1 MSSFSEPPTQEPT
14 NEELWTQ
21 PPSDPGAAHV
31 PAVMPTPG
39 SPPSA
44 LPPAVTTKEPAHH
57 GGALAL
63 AITSLALAI
72 PLTAIASD
80 TGGFAGL
87 VISWIS
93 IVAVNVAFSFS
104 KRPRR
109 Q

>member
-21 PPSDPGAAHV
+21 PPSDPGTARV
-31 PAVMPTPG
+31 PAVRPEPG
-39 SPPSA
+39 SSPSA
-44 LPPAVTTKEPAHH
+44 LPPAVTAKEPAHH

-93 IVAVNVAFSFS
+93 IVAVNVAFAVGR
-104 KRPRR
+104 RPRR